1 MNKKLIIFLIV
12 LMIGLIGN
20 LKYASNNEVLGD
32 SLDETIVEGNG
43 EDENNNNNN
52 LDNNGLNN
60 EPENGINGIL
70 PPPDGDGD
78 NSGNN
83 KPVSFSMNNNI
94 KKTYM

>member
-20 LKYASNNEVLGD
+20 LKYTSNNEVLGD

-83 KPVSFSMNNNI
+83 KPVSFSTNNNI

>member
-32 SLDETIVEGNG
+32 SLDETIVEENG